1 MLKDF
6 PIKQKT
12 RKNLAL
18 SPGRKLSL
26 QHFKGS
32 LAEGHHDS
40 IHKLTLARL
49 NMEDAAFVV
58 QNKPKRN
65 RMANETYNIE
75 GRIRGVSVQPMR
87 QFFSRTKFDRPV
99 ISGEC
104 SVRLPSA
111 SIS

>member
-32 LAEGHHDS
+32 VAEGHHDS

-75 GRIRGVSVQPMR
+75 GRIRGVSVCQ
-87 QFFSRTKFDRPV
+87 Q
-99 ISGEC
+99 
-104 SVRLPSA
+104 
-111 SIS
+111 